1 MLKKISLLLLVVG
14 LALGPGYWVYGKF
27 YTGSRAALID
37 LKRVDASP
45 ASAWR
50 SAEFGLSPD
59 MAPLGLILD
68 AGGQLAPNPDASRPP
83 KDRYAAVLFKDGQAA
98 KPLGF
103 TLGVKSTA
111 DSNPAFKEH
120 LVYFQVVQPGRY
132 HVEVTPAA
140 APDIR
145 LDRMQLEVRQHLHEP
160 DSKLVTIGMVVMI
173 LGIMGLFI

>member
-1 MLKKISLLLLVVG
+1 MLKKIFLLLLLVG
-14 LALGPGYWVYGKF
+14 LVLGPGYWVYGKF
-27 YTGSRAALID
+27 FTGTEAARID
-37 LKRVDASP
+37 LTRADAAP
-45 ASAWR
+45 DAAWR
-50 SAEFGLSPD
+50 SAPFSLTPD
-59 MAPLGLILD
+59 MAPLGLVLN
-68 AGGQLAPNPDASRPP
+68 ANGQLAPNLDKSRPP

-103 TLGVKSTA
+103 TLGVKNTGERH
-111 DSNPAFKEH
+111 PAFKEH

-140 APDIR
+140 APEIQ
-145 LDRMQLEVRQHLHEP
+145 LQSMQLEVRQHLHEP